1 MANMHKFYMFEAQ
14 ATAEE
19 IAESKGRGKR
29 CTAAKAAPKPAA
41 KAASVDASKRTKNQ
55 RPPAVVASNQ
65 STPVKSPPKKKTTNT
80 AKPVADDVSRR
91 LKFKTPDPDQK
102 KQIGALK
109 EAPCCFLF

>member
-1 MANMHKFYMFEAQ
+1 MCKMVLSMANMHKVYMFEAQ

-29 CTAAKAAPKPAA
+29 CTAA

-65 STPVKSPPKKKTTNT
+65 STPVKSPSKKKTTNT

>member
-1 MANMHKFYMFEAQ
+1 MFEAQ
-14 ATAEE
+14 ATPEE

-41 KAASVDASKRTKNQ
+41 KASVDASKRTKSQ

-80 AKPVADDVSRR
+80 AKPVADDVARR
-91 LKFKTPDPDQK
+91 LNFKTPDPDQK
-102 KQIGALK
+102 KQAGALK